1 MASSVEKELAK
12 HLECGICLERFE
24 EPKMLTCQ
32 HSYCKKC
39 LERLVTRDEITCPEC
54 RRKTQV
60 PSGDVKS
67 LPTNF
72 FINNLLSIRGNNQ
85 SNAGPPCEKHDG
97 EILKLFCQTCEQLIC
112 RDCTVIDHRNHKY
125 SFIKDIFPAVKGEIL
140 DIVKKSRANI
150 RDLESSIET
159 IKRQEDDMH
168 KNSVEVNRKI
178 DSFIDEQI
186 ELLEQKR
193 QSLKDELQK
202 SNRDRKRKLDAQ
214 MESFQTSL
222 GCIKSSVEFT
232 EEALTRGNEVEIL
245 STKNQ
250 MIQQLTELN
259 SVTSDLKPN
268 ERIYYSLETDSPLM
282 ALAALEKVAKI
293 REYDEEYELLIKK
306 PLGMTLSK
314 DLRTERHPFFKA
326 PLEKFYIRPKSKSTT
341 LDLASKVQVT
351 IISPV
356 SKTVQVPVTSDQDG
370 SFSFCF
376 EPATFG
382 DYKIKALM
390 NGRYVHGSP
399 FTWKVEN
406 PLLKK
411 RT

>member
-1 MASSVEKELAK
+1 M
-12 HLECGICLERFE
+12 
-24 EPKMLTCQ
+24 
-32 HSYCKKC
+32 
-39 LERLVTRDEITCPEC
+39 
-54 RRKTQV
+54 
-60 PSGDVKS
+60 
-67 LPTNF
+67 
-72 FINNLLSIRGNNQ
+72 
-85 SNAGPPCEKHDG
+85 
-97 EILKLFCQTCEQLIC
+97 
-112 RDCTVIDHRNHKY
+112 
-125 SFIKDIFPAVKGEIL
+125 KGEIL

-168 KNSVEVNRKI
+168 KNSVEVNSKI
-178 DSFIDEQI
+178 DSFIDGQI

-193 QSLKDELQK
+193 QSLKDDLRK
-202 SNRDRKRKLDAQ
+202 SVSDRKKNLDAQ
-214 MESFQTSL
+214 MEFFQTSL
-222 GCIKSSVEFT
+222 GCLKSSVEFA
-232 EEALTRGNEVEIL
+232 EEALTRRNEVEIL

-250 MIQQLTELN
+250 MIQQLTEQN

-268 ERIYYSLETDSPLM
+268 ERIYYSLETDSPVINV
-282 ALAALEKVAKI
+282 AALEKVAKI

-306 PLGMTLSK
+306 TPGMTLSK

-326 PLEKFYIRPKSKSTT
+326 PLEKFYIRPKSKGST
-341 LDLASKVQVT
+341 LDQASKVQVT
-351 IISPV
+351 IIAPD
-356 SKTVQVPVTSDQDG
+356 SKKVQAPVTNDQEG

-376 EPATFG
+376 EPAKFG

-390 NGRYVHGSP
+390 NERYVHGSP